1 MPMKVVLLGTGGP
14 RPDPRRNATTTL
26 IRCGD
31 ENILFDAGR
40 GVVLQ
45 LVRAGV
51 PLDAVN
57 PVIITH
63 HHFDHIGD
71 LYDVMLASWM
81 YGRKDALR
89 IYGPPET
96 RRIVDALLTQV
107 YDKDWQW
114 RSAGE
119 PSFGGWKP
127 VIVEDV
133 APGLVLDTPR
143 GKLSADIVE
152 HGDGLGFAPAFLRR
166 WICYGYRFEA
176 EGKVVAISGDT
187 VACDGVDRLA
197 RDADVLVHCCYM
209 ASAEI
214 ENEHFRR
221 VAQHTLA
228 AGDSVGKIAARANAK
243 TLVLT
248 HHRPRKDERM
258 LEELA
263 REVARDFSGRIVIGS
278 DLTEIDV

>member
-1 MPMKVVLLGTGGP
+1 MKVVLLGTGGP
-14 RPDPRRNATTTL
+14 RPDPNRNASTTL
-26 IRCGD
+26 IRLGT

-40 GVVLQ
+40 GVVIQ

-51 PLDAVN
+51 PLAALN
-57 PVIITH
+57 PVFITH
-63 HHFDHIGD
+63 HHVDHIGD
-71 LYDVMLASWM
+71 LYDVMLSTWM
-81 YGRKDALR
+81 HGRKEPLH

-96 RRIVDALLTQV
+96 ERIVDALLTQV

-114 RSAGE
+114 RSIGE

-127 VIVEDV
+127 VIAQDV
-133 APGLVLDTPR
+133 ATGPVLDTGR
-143 GKLSADIVE
+143 WKVSAELVD
-152 HGDGLGFAPAFLRR
+152 HGDSLGFPPEFLKR

-187 VACDGVDRLA
+187 IPCAGIDRLA

-209 ASAEI
+209 ASAEA
-214 ENEHFRR
+214 ENEHFRKLLR
-221 VAQHTLA
+221 HTMSG
-228 AGDSVGKIAARANAK
+228 GDTVGKTAARANAK

-248 HHRPRKDERM
+248 HHRPRNNQRM
-258 LEELA
+258 LEMLA
-263 REVARDFSGRIVIGS
+263 EEVARDFSGRIVIGE